1 MKGSRIY
8 MLFLG
13 LFLVLVFLFE
23 YMSPHEFVWRPTFD
37 GNDREPF
44 GCYVFDDVVSS
55 SVDSYTVTDKT
66 FYRITREDSAS
77 SPRAFLIAEN
87 DISFNGTDIE
97 CLYKLL
103 HAGNQVMIC
112 GEYFSYTLE
121 DTLGF
126 HIEYESYLPPVI
138 RYISENRER
147 DSIFFGR
154 DTLNPEC
161 IYEVYPQM
169 HPVRIVAGKTD
180 FTYEEDSVAVVAVVA
195 DSVAGTENDMEKS
208 GLISAV
214 TISPMTCD
222 SMEVLV
228 WNKENEPLAIRAFI
242 GKGELFL
249 VSTPLMFT
257 NYGILDGNNASYA
270 FRLLSCMKGRPLTRI
285 EAYGDHSKKAG
296 TPLRYVLSEPPL
308 KWAVYSILMLLIL
321 FMVFTARRRQRVIPL
336 VKPPVNRTFGFMQL
350 VSNLY
355 YQKHENDEMLKMKHL
370 YFCAE
375 VKRLTGVDLQE
386 NVPDESVFTRLSEKT
401 GTDTDFIRTL
411 IKNINIALYRSE
423 VSDIQLKQYV
433 DGMNDILY
441 AL

>member
-1 MKGSRIY
+1 MNGSRIY
-8 MLFLG
+8 MLLLG
-13 LFLVLVFLFE
+13 TFLVLVFLYE

-37 GNDREPF
+37 KNDKEPF

-55 SVDSYTVTDKT
+55 SVNSYTVTDKT
-66 FYRITREDSAS
+66 FYRIVEEDSAS

-87 DISFNGTDIE
+87 NLSFNGTDIE
-97 CLYKLL
+97 YLYKLL

-112 GEYFSYTLE
+112 EEYFPHTLE

-126 HIEYESYLPPVI
+126 RVEYDSYLPPMI
-138 RYISENRER
+138 RYINEDRKR
-147 DSIFFGR
+147 DSIFFGK
-154 DTLNPEC
+154 DTLNPEY

-169 HPVRIVAGKTD
+169 HPVYIIAGKIN
-180 FTYEEDSVAVVAVVA
+180 FTYNEDSVTVVA
-195 DSVAGTENDMEKS
+195 DSVAGTGNSMEES
-208 GLISAV
+208 NREPAV
-214 TISPMTCD
+214 KISPMTCD
-222 SMEVLV
+222 SIEVLA
-228 WNKENEPLAIRAFI
+228 WNKKNKPLVIRTFI

-270 FRLLSCMKGRPLTRI
+270 FRLLSCMKDKPLTRI
-285 EAYGDHSKKAG
+285 EAYGNHSEKAG
-296 TPLRYVLSEPPL
+296 TPLRYVLSKPPL
-308 KWAVYSILMLLIL
+308 RWAVYSILMLLIL

-336 VKPPVNRTFGFMQL
+336 VKPPVNRTFDFMQL

-355 YQKHENDEMLKMKHL
+355 YQKHENHEMLKMKHL

-386 NVPDESVFTRLSEKT
+386 NVPGENAFTRLSEKT
-401 GTDTDFIRTL
+401 GTDTDSIRAL
-411 IKNINIALYRSE
+411 IKDINMALYRSE
-423 VSDIQLKQYV
+423 VSDIQLELYV
-433 DGMNDILY
+433 DGMNDLLY